1 MYKGVLDRES
11 QRVEDGVKYFKNTL
25 GPRFIKGA
33 LSVFLWR
40 FFLYSRKARKMEMVK
55 WIGTNFIFAQA
66 FERLLDGHATNE
78 QHE

>member
-11 QRVEDGVKYFKNTL
+11 QRGEDGVKYFKNTL

-33 LSVFLWR
+33 LSVFLFVQREKNGDGQVDW
-40 FFLYSRKARKMEMVK
+40 K
-55 WIGTNFIFAQA
+55 NFIIPQA
-66 FERLLDGHATNE
+66 FERLLDGHTTNE